1 MKKKK
6 SAVCNIFMN
15 CLYDF
20 FLQQAEWA
28 AVDPANPHIGSIL
41 AIFNNQTITEN

>member
-1 MKKKK
+1 MKKKNF
-6 SAVCNIFMN
+6 SSLQYFYELFVW
-15 CLYDF
+15 F